1 MLFIQLILKV
11 EKRLIFLTK
20 IKLSIMKKT
29 IFYIAFFFFFGWIN
43 AQNLNKTIEY
53 KPNKLMLLGKV
64 DKNGFKHDDFSWF
77 DKNYKEYLVNDKI
90 VKKLKDSLQ
99 NYKIKAFFGTW
110 CGDSRKNLPVFYK
123 VLDKSN
129 FNHKNLEVI
138 AVDRKQ
144 EVYKQ
149 APNHEEKGLNIHRVP
164 TFIFYKNGKEVN
176 RIVEHPKE
184 TIERDILKIVSGK
197 KYRANYSAVIYLEKL
212 FTEKSIDSIKLIEKG
227 LIGVLPEIAKGTSE
241 LNTYGKVTWRA
252 NNLEK
257 AKFILELN
265 TKMYPNDYF
274 SRHTLGDFYF
284 EQKDYNK
291 AIKMYYESLSLYP
304 KNEKIKKR
312 ILEIEQLTKE
322 NNNNLK
328 Q

>member
-1 MLFIQLILKV
+1 
-11 EKRLIFLTK
+11 
-20 IKLSIMKKT
+20 MKKT
-29 IFYIAFFFFFGWIN
+29 IFYITFFFSFGWIN

-64 DKNGFKHDDFSWF
+64 DKNGFKHNDFSWF
-77 DKNYKEYLVNDKI
+77 NTNYKEYLVNDKI
-90 VKKLKDSLQ
+90 IKKLKDSLQ

-123 VLDKSN
+123 VLDRAN

-197 KYRANYSAVIYLEKL
+197 KYRANYSAVSYLEKL
-212 FTEKSIDSIKLIEKG
+212 FAERSIDSIKLIEKG
-227 LIGVLPEIAKGTSE
+227 LIGFLPEIAKGTSE

-265 TKMYPNDYF
+265 TKMYPLNYYAKN
-274 SRHTLGDFYF
+274 TLGDFYF
-284 EQKDYNK
+284 EQKNYNK
-291 AIKMYYESLSLYP
+291 ALKLYYESLSLYP
-304 KNEKIKKR
+304 KNKDVKER
-312 ILEIEQLTKE
+312 ILEIEKLNK
-322 NNNNLK
+322 
-328 Q
+328 